1 MTQQT
6 LNSPK
11 PAQTAASDPA
21 QRTSAVSLTFTILG
35 GLCLFFM
42 VLVAILN
49 IGTVTRTGSSFQ
61 SADTRG
67 MNTLVVDAAD
77 ATVEVKFADTDKAE
91 LQLTNTDE
99 SKWRFGRENQT
110 LVLSRPTSVGFCV
123 FNCGMDRDK
132 VVLTLPQELSDGS
145 LSGAFTV
152 SSGSIEIAG
161 NYDKF
166 SLDVDAGSG
175 SWVGQAHDVHVEV
188 NAGRADIQ
196 AEDVSQA
203 ALRVSAGRLSGTLSG
218 NQPDNTELEVKAG
231 RLDVR
236 LPQGAYQVE
245 SNEAAGSV
253 EERLQHDPASPHR
266 VSISVSAGNATV
278 R

>member
-6 LNSPK
+6 LYRPTP
-11 PAQTAASDPA
+11 PAGAPTDPA
-21 QRTSAVSLTFTILG
+21 QRTSAVSMIFTVLG

-42 VLVAILN
+42 LLVAILN
-49 IGTVTRTGSSFQ
+49 IGAVTRAGSSFQ
-61 SADTRG
+61 SADIRG
-67 MNTLVVDAAD
+67 INAVVVDAAD
-77 ATVEVKFADTDKAE
+77 ATVEVKFADIDKAE

-99 SKWRFGRENQT
+99 SKWHFGRENQT
-110 LVLSRPTSVGFCV
+110 LLLSKSSSIGFCV
-123 FNCGMDRDK
+123 FNCGIDRDN

-145 LSGAFTV
+145 LAGDFTV

-161 NYDKF
+161 NYAQF
-166 SLDVDAGSG
+166 SLNVDAGSG
-175 SWVGQAHDVHVEV
+175 SWVGQAHDVNVEV

-196 AEDVSQA
+196 ADDVSQA

-218 NQPDNTELEVKAG
+218 NQPENTELEVNAG

-236 LPQGAYQVE
+236 LPQGTYHVE
-245 SNEAAGSV
+245 TDEAAGSV
-253 EERLQHDPASPHR
+253 EERLQHDPTSPHR
-266 VSISVSAGNATV
+266 VSISVSAGSATV